1 MKTTPP
7 RLSGNRDVA
16 EANGS
21 SPPWNTHTV
30 SHAGSGPLREPCPSV
45 NNDAWPIACFERD
58 LALSGCRVVSPRGL
72 WEDPR
77 R

>member
-7 RLSGNRDVA
+7 RLSGNKDVA
-16 EANGS
+16 EANAS

-45 NNDAWPIACFERD
+45 NNDAWPIAC
-58 LALSGCRVVSPRGL
+58 
-72 WEDPR
+72 
-77 R
+77 